1 MDGEKCYS
9 LGKEIK
15 NEEHVRSM
23 EISMAKKKTHY
34 VDNEKF
40 FAEIVEYKKKCKIAE
55 KAGKEK
61 PMLSEYIGKC
71 IYLIAENLAH
81 KPRFMNYSF
90 VDEMK
95 SDAIENC
102 FMYFDNFDSDKY
114 SNPFAYF
121 TQIIYYAFHRRI
133 NKEERNRYIMYKKFQ
148 ESVLETNTM
157 NPLDGH
163 VVDNKSLLL
172 DSSDNH
178 VMSTQM
184 YDNINDF
191 IDRFEKREVE
201 KKEKRKLAKK
211 ALEKFIGDDDEG
223 REQSV

>member
-1 MDGEKCYS
+1 
-9 LGKEIK
+9 
-15 NEEHVRSM
+15 
-23 EISMAKKKTHY
+23 MAKKKNYY

-40 FAEIVEYKKKCKIAE
+40 FAEIVEYKKQCKIAE
-55 KAGKEK
+55 KEGNPK
-61 PMLSEYIGKC
+61 PVLSTYIGTC

-102 FMYFDNFDSDKY
+102 LMYFDNFDSDKY

-133 NKEERNRYIMYKKFQ
+133 NKEEKNRYIMYKKFQ
-148 ESVLETNTM
+148 ESI
-157 NPLDGH
+157 LDKTYQFDGVNLDAH
-163 VVDNKSLLL
+163 SLLL
-172 DSSDNH
+172 DGADNH
-178 VMSTQM
+178 LMNTQM

-191 IDRFEKREVE
+191 IGRF
-201 KKEKRKLAKK
+201 
-211 ALEKFIGDDDEG
+211 EG
-223 REQSV
+223 REQEKKIKRKEKKEGLEKFLGEDNG